1 MNFRWE
7 RAKKA
12 RNYGPPPCGPPPF
25 GRAPLFLGS
34 SSHPS
39 GPPPKTKLAKC
50 GLAKFGLQKLAK
62 FGQIRMAKCGQ
73 LTLAK
78 CGQIRMAKSGLA
90 KCGHGLVVA
99 SRVRREAVGLKCSE
113 SSLVLL
119 FQCKTG
125 STTRS
130 IRVTARCDLTTD
142 ELMAMC
148 AVRGGAPF
156 ASSEGRT

>member
-1 MNFRWE
+1 MSTIVVVSRVWRE
-7 RAKKA
+7 AV
-12 RNYGPPPCGPPPF
+12 G
-25 GRAPLFLGS
+25 
-34 SSHPS
+34 
-39 GPPPKTKLAKC
+39 KTKLAKC

-73 LTLAK
+73 LTLTK

-113 SSLVLL
+113 SSLNGRIFDEACVLL